1 VNRTLRYGDPEEV
14 GMSPERL
21 RRVARLAER
30 WVADGQT
37 PALVLLVARRGV
49 VVLHEAFGRLGPE
62 PVAPPLPA
70 DAVFPLGSIAK
81 PITATAVMCLVED
94 GLLGLNRPVQ
104 EYAPDFVGAGKER
117 VMVHHLLTH
126 SSGLRDEEIEAQ
138 AASSADPAPA
148 PEPGQHPWLAEYLFR
163 RRGAPL
169 WKPPGAEMSYCSYGY
184 ALLGDLVRRVSGRPL
199 SDVARERIF
208 GPLGMRDSWYAVPD
222 AVVGR
227 IVRRP
232 PGAPGYGPIG
242 PFPPLD
248 GRERREGAF
257 GSGAAHATAFDVAVF
272 AQMFLNGG
280 AYGAARV
287 LSAAAVREMT
297 RNQIPGLSARFGDE
311 HFPEAGYG
319 LGWDVLIAGKR
330 APFYGSLHSERA
342 FGHPGHGGVFVLADP
357 ACELTATYFSVV
369 TETHPNGLDKWNA
382 DLFSNAAMAAV
393 DE

>member
-1 VNRTLRYGDPEEV
+1 
-14 GMSPERL
+14 MSAERL
-21 RRVARLAER
+21 HRVGRLAER
-30 WVADGQT
+30 WVAEGLT
-37 PALVLLVARRGV
+37 PALVLVVARRGV

-62 PVAPPLPA
+62 PDAPPLPV
-70 DAVFPLGSIAK
+70 DAIFPLGSIAK

-104 EYAPDFVGAGKER
+104 EHVPEFAGAGKEQ
-117 VMVHHLLTH
+117 VMMHHLLTH
-126 SSGLRDEEIEAQ
+126 SSGLREAEIEAH
-138 AASSADPAPA
+138 AADSVGPPPA

-169 WKPPGAEMSYCSYGY
+169 WKPPGVEMSYSSYGY
-184 ALLGDLVRRVSGRPL
+184 ALLGDIVRRASGQSL
-199 SDVARERIF
+199 SDFARERIF
-208 GPLGMRDSWYAVPD
+208 GPLGMRDTWYAVPD
-222 AVVGR
+222 AVVSR

-232 PGAPGYGPIG
+232 AGAPGHGPIG

-248 GRERREGAF
+248 SRERREGAF
-257 GSGAAHATAFDVAVF
+257 GGGAAHATAHDIAVF

-287 LSAAAVREMT
+287 LSSGTVREMT

-311 HFPEAGYG
+311 YFPEAGYG
-319 LGWDVLIAGKR
+319 LGWDAMIAGKR
-330 APFYGSLHSERA
+330 APFYGSLHSERS

-357 ACELTATYFSVV
+357 ACELTAIYFSVI
-369 TETHPNGLDKWNA
+369 TRTRPNGFDEWNG
-382 DLFSNAAMAAV
+382 DLFSNAVFAAV